1 MVSTCTANS
10 AHRFRKDDDATSH
23 NETTVRVDTKGR
35 IVIPIEVRKQ
45 LGLRPG
51 SEVTVTATNGRAII
65 EPESDPEQLMCDLEA
80 MIDEAVTNRDRRL
93 DSR

>member
-1 MVSTCTANS
+1 M
-10 AHRFRKDDDATSH
+10 
-23 NETTVRVDTKGR
+23 
-35 IVIPIEVRKQ
+35 
-45 LGLRPG
+45 
-51 SEVTVTATNGRAII
+51 TATNGRAII